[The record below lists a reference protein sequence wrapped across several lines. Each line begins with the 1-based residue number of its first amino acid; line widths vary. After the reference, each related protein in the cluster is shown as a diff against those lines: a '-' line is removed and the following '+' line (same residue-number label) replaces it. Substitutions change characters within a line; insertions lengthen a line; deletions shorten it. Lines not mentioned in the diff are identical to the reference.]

1 MTNTTNQKTAHLIS
15 HTHWDREWYMPYEH
29 HHVLLVELMD
39 KLLDTLDRDPEYRY
53 FHLDGQTI
61 IREDYLQVRPDQQ
74 ERLDRYIREGRI
86 QFGPWY
92 VLQDEFLTSSEANLR
107 NLLIGHRDAKPF
119 GIISKTGYFPD
130 SFGNM
135 GQAPQILEQAD
146 IQNAIFGRGVKP
158 TGFNNAVVDAEAYE
172 SPYSEMIWRSPDGS
186 EVLGILFANWY
197 CNGMEVPV
205 DPEKARVYWDKNLQE
220 AEKFASTSHLLFMNG
235 CDHQPI
241 QTDLPEALRTASE
254 LYPEVKFVH
263 SNFDDYIAAVS
274 QQVPDHLAT
283 IEGELRSQHTDGW
296 GTLVNTASA
305 RVYLKQLNQ
314 QGQTLLEKVAE
325 PLAAMAY
332 VAGVKEYPHHLLTH
346 AWKMLMQNHPHDSIC
361 GCSVDE
367 VHREMVTR
375 FAKSRQLAEKL
386 VSQTSQAIA
395 ECIDVQ
401 NIEAWAEDAVL
412 FTVFNTAGW
421 MRSGIIEKELI
432 VDKSFFPEGPN
443 PQALARKLE
452 EVVLPTYQ
460 VIDAEGNIYV
470 AEILDLGVHFGYE
483 LPKDRFR
490 QPYMARKVKVTFQAK
505 NVPALGYQTYGLVPV
520 GEKEERQAA
529 GVEVNVEIEAN
540 MMENEYLRV
549 RVEQNGAI
557 TLLDK
562 RSGTEYHGLNVY
574 ENTGDIGNEYVY
586 RQPEGE
592 QALSTKQL
600 KAELRL
606 VEHSP
611 YHAVMESVLRW
622 NIPAGADELFEQEKR
637 YMVPFTERKA
647 QRVQDTVPL
656 NITTTYTL
664 EAGSNMV
671 KVKTE
676 FNNQAK
682 DHRLRA
688 LFPSGLV
695 TDHHY
700 ADSIFEVAKRPNIPA
715 KEWVNPS
722 NAQHQQAFVHVT
734 DGSTGLMVANKGLNE
749 YEILQENAGST
760 IAVTLLRASSEL
772 GDWGVFDTPEAQ
784 CLGPQAVEY
793 AIIPFAG
800 DAAKSG
806 ACASAYTY
814 PIPWT
819 TVQLGELAH
828 TYEKEAQPVH
838 GMKDGQRKL
847 PLSKQWLDWQAENS
861 TLAFSAL
868 KIAEETGDVIAR
880 WFNLSADPADLH
892 VQTGFECVSTYESDV
907 LERVKGALE
916 NNHRTVAG
924 YKIVTHGYE
933 LL

>member
-1 MTNTTNQKTAHLIS
+1 MTNQKTAHLIS

-39 KLLDTLDRDPEYRY
+39 KLLDTLDQDPEYRY

-86 QFGPWY
+86 KFGPWY

-119 GIISKTGYFPD
+119 GVISKTGYFPD

-135 GQAPQILEQAD
+135 GQAPQILQQAD

-205 DPEKARVYWDKNLQE
+205 DPEQAKVYWDKNLQD
-220 AEKFASTSHLLFMNG
+220 AEKFASTPHLLFMNG

-241 QTDLPEALRTASE
+241 QTDLPAALRTASE
-254 LYPEVKFVH
+254 LYPDVKFIH
-263 SNFDDYIAAVS
+263 SNFDDYIEAVS
-274 QQVPDHLAT
+274 RHVPDNLAK

-325 PLAAMAY
+325 PLAAMAHA
-332 VAGVKEYPHHLLTH
+332 AGVKSYPYHLLTH

-386 VSQTSQAIA
+386 VSQTAQAIG
-395 ECIDVQ
+395 ESIDVQ
-401 NIEAWAEDAVL
+401 QNEAWGEDAVL
-412 FTVFNTAGW
+412 FTVLNTAGW
-421 MRSGIIEKELI
+421 TRNGIIEQELI
-432 VDKSFFPEGPN
+432 VDKAFFPEGPN

-452 EVVLPTYQ
+452 EAALPAYQ
-460 VIDAEGNIYV
+460 IVDSEGNLYE
-470 AEILDLGVHFGYE
+470 AEIVDLGVHFGYE

-505 NVPALGYQTYGLVPV
+505 QVPALGFQTYGLVPAWEQESHSV
-520 GEKEERQAA
+520 PAVQAE
-529 GVEVNVEIEAN
+529 GNV
-540 MMENEYLRV
+540 MENQYLHV
-549 RVEQNGAI
+549 TVEDNGTV

-562 RSGTEYHGLNVY
+562 RSGKQYDGLNAY

-592 QALSTKQL
+592 QAITTEHL
-600 KAELRL
+600 KAELLL
-606 VEHSP
+606 VQHSP
-611 YHAVMESVLRW
+611 YRAVIQSVLHW

-647 QRVQDTVPL
+647 QRVQQTVPL
-656 NITTTYTL
+656 KITTTYTL
-664 EAGSNMV
+664 EAGSDLL
-671 KVKTE
+671 KVRTD
-676 FNNQAK
+676 FDNQAT

-695 TDHHY
+695 TDSHY
-700 ADSIFEVAKRPNIPA
+700 ADSIFEVAKRPNAPA

-722 NAQHQQAFVHVT
+722 NAQHQQAFVYVT
-734 DGSTGLMVANKGLNE
+734 DGSTGLMAASKGLNE
-749 YEILQENAGST
+749 YEILQNSSGST

-772 GDWGVFDTPEAQ
+772 GDWGVFETPEAQ
-784 CLGPQAVEY
+784 CQGPQSVEY

-806 ACASAYTY
+806 ACASAYMY

-819 TVQLGELAH
+819 TVQLGTLAH
-828 TYEKEAQPVH
+828 KYAKEAQPVD
-838 GMKDGQRKL
+838 GMNGEELAL
-847 PLSKQWLDWQAENS
+847 PPCKQWLDWNSERS
-861 TLAFSAL
+861 TLAFSTF

-880 WFNLSADPADLH
+880 WFNLTADPAELQ
-892 VQTGFECVSTYESDV
+892 VQTGFECTAAYESDV
-907 LERVKGALE
+907 LERVKDTLE
-916 NNHRTVAG
+916 EMSQTVSG
-924 YKIVTHGYE
+924 HKIVTQGFR
-933 LL
+933 LR

>member
-1 MTNTTNQKTAHLIS
+1 MTNQKTAHLIS

-39 KLLDTLDRDPEYRY
+39 KLLDTLDQDPEYRY

-119 GIISKTGYFPD
+119 GVISKTGYFPD

-135 GQAPQILEQAD
+135 GQAPQILQQAD

-205 DPEKARVYWDKNLQE
+205 DPEQAKVYWDKNLQD
-220 AEKFASTSHLLFMNG
+220 AEKFASTPHLLFMNG

-241 QTDLPEALRTASE
+241 QTDLPAALRTASE
-254 LYPEVKFVH
+254 LYPDVKFIH
-263 SNFDDYIAAVS
+263 SNFDDYIEAVS
-274 QQVPDHLAT
+274 RHVPDNLAT

-314 QGQTLLEKVAE
+314 QGQSLLEKVAE
-325 PLAAMAY
+325 PLAAMAHA
-332 VAGVKEYPHHLLTH
+332 AGVKSYPHHLLTH

-367 VHREMVTR
+367 VHREMITR

-386 VSQTSQAIA
+386 VSQTAQAIG
-395 ECIDVQ
+395 ESIDVQ
-401 NIEAWAEDAVL
+401 QNEAWGEDAVL
-412 FTVFNTAGW
+412 FTVLNTAGW
-421 MRSGIIEKELI
+421 TRNGIIEQELI
-432 VDKSFFPEGPN
+432 VDKAFFPEGPN
-443 PQALARKLE
+443 PQALARTLE
-452 EVVLPTYQ
+452 EAALPAYQ
-460 VIDAEGNIYV
+460 IVDSEGNLYE
-470 AEILDLGVHFGYE
+470 AEIVDLGVHFGYE

-490 QPYMARKVKVTFQAK
+490 QPYMARKVKVTFQAEQ
-505 NVPALGYQTYGLVPV
+505 VPALGYQTYGLVPAREQESDSV
-520 GEKEERQAA
+520 HAVQAE
-529 GVEVNVEIEAN
+529 GNV
-540 MMENEYLRV
+540 MENQYLRV
-549 RVEQNGAI
+549 TVEDNGTV

-562 RSGTEYHGLNVY
+562 RSGEEYVGLNAY

-592 QALSTKQL
+592 QVITTEHL

-606 VEHSP
+606 VQHSP
-611 YHAVMESVLRW
+611 YRAVIQSILHW

-647 QRVQDTVPL
+647 QRVQQTVPL
-656 NITTTYTL
+656 KITTTYTL
-664 EAGSNMV
+664 EAGSDLL
-671 KVKTE
+671 KVRTD
-676 FNNQAK
+676 FDNQAA

-695 TDHHY
+695 TDSHY
-700 ADSIFEVAKRPNIPA
+700 ADSIFEVAKRPNAPA

-722 NAQHQQAFVHVT
+722 NAQHQQAFVYVT
-734 DGSTGLMVANKGLNE
+734 DGSTGLMAANKGLNE
-749 YEILQENAGST
+749 YEILQTSSGSS

-772 GDWGVFDTPEAQ
+772 GDWGVFETPEAQ
-784 CLGPQAVEY
+784 CQGPQSVEY

-806 ACASAYTY
+806 ACASAYMY

-819 TVQLGELAH
+819 TVPLGTLAH
-828 TYEKEAQPVH
+828 TYAKEAQPVD
-838 GMKDGQRKL
+838 GMNGEEVTL
-847 PLSKQWLDWQAENS
+847 PPCKQWLDWNSERS
-861 TLAFSAL
+861 TLAFSTF

-880 WFNLSADPADLH
+880 WFNLTADPAELK
-892 VQTGFECVSTYESDV
+892 VQTGFECTAAYESDV
-907 LERVKGALE
+907 LERVKDTLE
-916 NNHRTVAG
+916 EMSQTVSG
-924 YKIVTHGYE
+924 HKIVTQGYQRR
-933 LL
+933 

>member
-1 MTNTTNQKTAHLIS
+1 MTNQKTAHLIS

-39 KLLDTLDRDPEYRY
+39 KLLDTLDQDPEYRY

-119 GIISKTGYFPD
+119 GVISKTGYFPD

-135 GQAPQILEQAD
+135 GQAPQILQQAD

-205 DPEKARVYWDKNLQE
+205 DPEQAKVYWDKNLQD
-220 AEKFASTSHLLFMNG
+220 AEKFASTPHLLFMNG

-241 QTDLPEALRTASE
+241 QTDLPAALRTASE
-254 LYPEVKFVH
+254 LYPDVKFIH
-263 SNFDDYIAAVS
+263 SNFDDYIEAVS
-274 QQVPDHLAT
+274 RQIPDNLAT

-305 RVYLKQLNQ
+305 RVYLKLLNQ

-325 PLAAMAY
+325 PLAAMAHA
-332 VAGVKEYPHHLLTH
+332 AGVKSYPHHLLTH

-386 VSQTSQAIA
+386 VSQTAQAIG
-395 ECIDVQ
+395 ESIDVQ
-401 NIEAWAEDAVL
+401 QSEAWGEDAVL
-412 FTVFNTAGW
+412 FTVLNTAGW
-421 MRSGIIEKELI
+421 TRNGIIEQELI
-432 VDKSFFPEGPN
+432 VDKAFFPEGPN

-452 EVVLPTYQ
+452 EAALPAYQ
-460 VIDAEGNIYV
+460 IVDSAGNLYQ
-470 AEILDLGVHFGYE
+470 AEIVDLGVHFGYE

-490 QPYMARKVKVTFQAK
+490 QPYMARKVKVTFQAEQ
-505 NVPALGYQTYGLVPV
+505 VPALGYQTYGLVPAREQESHSV
-520 GEKEERQAA
+520 HAVQAE
-529 GVEVNVEIEAN
+529 GNV
-540 MMENEYLRV
+540 MENQYLRV
-549 RVEQNGAI
+549 TVEDNGTV

-562 RSGTEYHGLNVY
+562 RSGKEYVGLNAY

-592 QALSTKQL
+592 QAITTEHL

-606 VEHSP
+606 VQHSP
-611 YHAVMESVLRW
+611 YRAVIQSVLHW

-637 YMVPFTERKA
+637 YIVPFTERKA
-647 QRVQDTVPL
+647 QRVQQTVPL
-656 NITTTYTL
+656 KITTTYTL
-664 EAGSNMV
+664 EAGSDLL
-671 KVKTE
+671 KVRTD
-676 FNNQAK
+676 FDNQAT

-695 TDHHY
+695 TDSHY
-700 ADSIFEVAKRPNIPA
+700 ADSIFEVAKRPNAPA

-722 NAQHQQAFVHVT
+722 NAQHQQAFVYVT
-734 DGSTGLMVANKGLNE
+734 DGSTGLMAANKGLNE
-749 YEILQENAGST
+749 YEILQTSSGSS

-772 GDWGVFDTPEAQ
+772 GDWGVFETPEAQ
-784 CLGPQAVEY
+784 CQGPQSVEY

-800 DAAKSG
+800 DAVKSG
-806 ACASAYTY
+806 ACASAYMY

-819 TVQLGELAH
+819 TVQLGTLAH
-828 TYEKEAQPVH
+828 TYAKEAQPVD
-838 GMKDGQRKL
+838 GMNGEEVTL
-847 PLSKQWLDWQAENS
+847 PPCKQWLDWNSERS
-861 TLAFSAL
+861 TLAFSTF

-880 WFNLSADPADLH
+880 WFNLTADRAELK
-892 VQTGFECVSTYESDV
+892 VQTGFECTTAYESDV
-907 LERVKGALE
+907 LERVKDTLE
-916 NNHRTVAG
+916 EMSQTVSG
-924 YKIVTHGYE
+924 HKIVTQGYP
-933 LL
+933 LR